1 MKIGTFLG
9 GAIVVACLAVGSAK
23 GAPLL
28 TLELLGSTSS
38 SGPFT
43 SSVTATSGSTVYYEV
58 SALFSSG
65 ATNTNTSHSPNG
77 TADAIN
83 SLPSFSFTDGTSASF
98 AAGATMDNNF
108 GSGTGSGVTVSG
120 TGSDSITV
128 RAVNASGVYANA
140 DTLLE
145 IANGTMTVNSTTP
158 ATIAGAFV
166 STSGLLH
173 VGGTNLVSVTS
184 TTEGGSDPILKYQS
198 LQLNPAASATILSA
212 TTSSPAGFGSSL
224 GSIAITGGSGS
235 YKAGVVTFAGTSSG
249 FVSVST
255 FNPTSDIEV
264 YGLDVKGATQTQL
277 NQIVTDIGSN
287 ASLTWTSVVPA
298 GPNTIAPLFT
308 DGGTPVYFGE
318 TLGAASPFIGF
329 NLANDST
336 LSGVTITGVAAV
348 PEPATVGLLG
358 VGSLA
363 LLARRRRRD

>member
-1 MKIGTFLG
+1 
-9 GAIVVACLAVGSAK
+9 
-23 GAPLL
+23 
-28 TLELLGSTSS
+28 
-38 SGPFT
+38 
-43 SSVTATSGSTVYYEV
+43 
-58 SALFSSG
+58 
-65 ATNTNTSHSPNG
+65 
-77 TADAIN
+77 
-83 SLPSFSFTDGTSASF
+83 
-98 AAGATMDNNF
+98 
-108 GSGTGSGVTVSG
+108 
-120 TGSDSITV
+120 
-128 RAVNASGVYANA
+128 
-140 DTLLE
+140 
-145 IANGTMTVNSTTP
+145 
-158 ATIAGAFV
+158 
-166 STSGLLH
+166 
-173 VGGTNLVSVTS
+173 VTS
-184 TTEGGSDPILKYQS
+184 TTEGGSDPILKYQP

-235 YKAGVVTFAGTSSG
+235 YKAGVVTFAGTTSG

-298 GPNTIAPLFT
+298 GPNTIASLFT
-308 DGGTPVYFGE
+308 DGGTPVYFSE
-318 TLGAASPFIGF
+318 TIGAASPFIGF
-329 NLANDST
+329 NLTNDST